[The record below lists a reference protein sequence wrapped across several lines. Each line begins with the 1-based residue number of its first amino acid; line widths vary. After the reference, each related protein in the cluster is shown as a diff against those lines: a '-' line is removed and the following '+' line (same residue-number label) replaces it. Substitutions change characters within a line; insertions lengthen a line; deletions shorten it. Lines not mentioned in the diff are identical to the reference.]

1 MLKFKKLNELARMPH
16 YATAGAACFDMSAA
30 IEESVMILPG
40 QSKIISTGLA
50 VEVPPNNVMLLFS
63 RSGHGFKHNI
73 RMSNCVGVI
82 DSDYRGEVKASIY
95 NDSHEMFVI
104 EPFQRI
110 VQAMIAPAV
119 QVAIKLVDELST
131 TERGE
136 GGFGSTGK

>member
-40 QSKIISTGLA
+40 ESKIISTGLA
-50 VEVPPNNVMLLFS
+50 AEVPHANVMLLFS

-104 EPFQRI
+104 EPGQRI

-136 GGFGSTGK
+136 GGFGSTGN